1 MVCFGK
7 FGLALVLVGVQ
18 MGPVLQ
24 RAGGGVLL
32 GLGGIKFKRN
42 AYLGLPFPFM
52 PSSFLSPHGL
62 LCICLHP
69 KPA

>member
-24 RAGGGVLL
+24 RAGGRGPF
-32 GLGGIKFKRN
+32 GLGGIKFTRN
-42 AYLGLPFPFM
+42 AY
-52 PSSFLSPHGL
+52 
-62 LCICLHP
+62 
-69 KPA
+69 